1 MTDYK
6 ACNLLS
12 PAQCHGLLVPKKTN
26 MLPSHR
32 SLLPHPHRGLC
43 HSLSIPLISCYILPP
58 PVHQTRCPLF
68 LVYLYPTLH
77 PILFLRLSIPPIT
90 FTPSVLCLTIS
101 RPCALPFTLSLPGW
115 RADFSEVMLSVP
127 LLPKAKGLLSPA
139 PRFTEC

>member
-12 PAQCHGLLVPKKTN
+12 PARCPGLLVPKKQT

-32 SLLPHPHRGLC
+32 SLLPHPHRGLRF
-43 HSLSIPLISCYILPP
+43 SLSLPLISCHILPP

-68 LVYLYPTLH
+68 LVYLYPTPHSLSTSLYSSH
-77 PILFLRLSIPPIT
+77 PRHT
-90 FTPSVLCLTIS
+90 LCLTTS
-101 RPCALPFTLSLPGW
+101 RPCALLFTLSLPGW
-115 RADFSEVMLSVP
+115 RADFSEVVLSVP

-139 PRFTEC
+139 PRFTDC